1 MNFRFLPFSLV
12 DVFARAPLSGNGL
25 SVLLLD
31 EELHPGDAAHHTGDA
46 LVRDDLPVSGRNI
59 LRVPCW
65 IFTMEEELPFAGHPI
80 IGAAAVLHSEL
91 HAVAETALIE
101 FAMAGR
107 TIEVTSRREGASYFA
122 EMDQGAATFEAPMV
136 DPAIATF
143 LEALNLSRSDLHPT
157 LPLQV
162 VSTGLPYLI
171 VPITANLEHARIV
184 HPRFEAL
191 LATIGAKFVYV
202 LDVDRREGRTWDN
215 DGRVEDIA
223 AGSAVGPA
231 AAYVVEYGLAAAGET
246 IVFAQ
251 GRFLGRPSEL
261 QARFRHLEARR
272 EGRRPSLLRWKRCA
286 AAAWRAV
293 AADARLNSFR
303 PWGRGTEAGVL
314 AGVLRFAV
322 IAGSLIRAGFA
333 LGGQEASDS

>member
-1 MNFRFLPFSLV
+1 MQRITQEMRQFETIFLSRVGTSSAFR
-12 DVFARAPLSGNGL
+12 AR
-25 SVLLLD
+25 
-31 EELHPGDAAHHTGDA
+31 
-46 LVRDDLPVSGRNI
+46 
-59 LRVPCW
+59 

-223 AGSAVGPA
+223 TGSAVGPA

-261 QARFRHLEARR
+261 QAVV
-272 EGRRPSLLRWKRCA
+272 SDTSKR
-286 AAAWRAV
+286 
-293 AADARLNSFR
+293 
-303 PWGRGTEAGVL
+303 GVR
-314 AGVLRFAV
+314 V
-322 IAGSLIRAGFA
+322 
-333 LGGQEASDS
+333 GGQVCFVGSGALRLPGALLQQMRD